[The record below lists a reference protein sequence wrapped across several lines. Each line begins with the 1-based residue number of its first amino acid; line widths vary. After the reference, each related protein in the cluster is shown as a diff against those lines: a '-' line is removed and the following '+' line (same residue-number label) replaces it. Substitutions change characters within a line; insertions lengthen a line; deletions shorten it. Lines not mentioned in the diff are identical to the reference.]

1 MLRAISSSGVPSR
14 AKSAPSL
21 RVCVSRRDTAN
32 LPHQTAPPR
41 RIGEIRQWRQSSNA
55 NRCGCGRPG
64 RRSAPTSRASTSPA
78 RSRRKRVAAI
88 KQAWG
93 DHLVLRFRGQS
104 LTDDDL
110 MRFSR
115 QFGELDWAP
124 IAATNDAP
132 EGREYIMVV
141 SNVVENG
148 QPIGQLGAYEAV
160 WHTDMSYVAEPPMAS
175 ALYSL
180 EAPPSGGDTGF
191 CNMYL
196 AYDTLPAELRRAV
209 EGKLCR
215 HDASRN
221 SAGELR
227 RGFVDAPDPTQV
239 VGAEHPI
246 VRTHPAPAGRRCFSD
261 GAATPTSRAAARRER
276 GAARRAVGA
285 LHQAGIRLV
294 SAMAGR
300 RFDPVGQPLRH
311 APARRLRPGDPARH
325 APHPDPGRPPVLT
338 GEAAPCIGLG
348 GRVCWSR

>member
-1 MLRAISSSGVPSR
+1 MATVIEREQVRVRPTGAALGADVEGVDL
-14 AKSAPSL
+14 AGALAPET
-21 RVCVSRRDTAN
+21 VD
-32 LPHQTAPPR
+32 
-41 RIGEIRQWRQSSNA
+41 
-55 NRCGCGRPG
+55 
-64 RRSAPTSRASTSPA
+64 
-78 RSRRKRVAAI
+78 AI
-88 KQAWG
+88 KAAWG

-104 LTDDDL
+104 LGDEDL

-196 AYDTLPAELRRAV
+196 AYEMLPAELRRAV
-209 EGKLCR
+209 EGKQCR

-246 VRTHPAPAGRRCFSD
+246 VRTHPATGRKALFLGRRPNAYIPGLKLAESESLLDALWAHCTKPEF
-261 GAATPTSRAAARRER
+261 AWYQQWRAGDLILWDNRCVMHRRDAFDPAARRVMHR
-276 GAARRAVGA
+276 TQIKG
-285 LHQAGIRLV
+285 
-294 SAMAGR
+294 
-300 RFDPVGQPLRH
+300 D
-311 APARRLRPGDPARH
+311 RP
-325 APHPDPGRPPVLT
+325 
-338 GEAAPCIGLG
+338 I
-348 GRVCWSR
+348 